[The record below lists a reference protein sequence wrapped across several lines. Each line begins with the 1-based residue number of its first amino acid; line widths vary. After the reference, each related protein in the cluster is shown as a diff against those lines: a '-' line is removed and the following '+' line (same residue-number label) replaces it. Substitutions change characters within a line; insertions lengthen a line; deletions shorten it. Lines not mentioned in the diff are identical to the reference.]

1 MPRNKAAGASID
13 LWALKDAKFAT
24 ATVATFLIEFA
35 VFIPY
40 SYISSYAISSG
51 LGAETAYLLNAL
63 LNAGAIPGRALP
75 GYVADTFGVYN
86 TMCVTSLVCATF
98 IFGLWQTAY
107 DHKSRMMAFAVLFGF
122 WSGAAI
128 SLTSV
133 CIAQVC
139 KVEDIGKRIGT
150 AFFIASFGALVGI
163 PIAGVI
169 LESNKGQYRGLILFA
184 GCMYAAA
191 CLAFCAARG
200 ISGGRKKIF

>member
-1 MPRNKAAGASID
+1 
-13 LWALKDAKFAT
+13 
-24 ATVATFLIEFA
+24 
-35 VFIPY
+35 
-40 SYISSYAISSG
+40 
-51 LGAETAYLLNAL
+51 
-63 LNAGAIPGRALP
+63 
-75 GYVADTFGVYN
+75 
-86 TMCVTSLVCATF
+86 
-98 IFGLWQTAY
+98 
-107 DHKSRMMAFAVLFGF
+107 MAFAVLFGF